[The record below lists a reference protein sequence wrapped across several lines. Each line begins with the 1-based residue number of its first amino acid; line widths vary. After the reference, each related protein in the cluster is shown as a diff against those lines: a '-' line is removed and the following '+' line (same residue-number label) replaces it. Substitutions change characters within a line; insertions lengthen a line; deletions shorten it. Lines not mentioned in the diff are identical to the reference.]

1 MDHKK
6 IKTDLAA
13 ISKNSQGEF
22 VVCLK
27 TKTDIK
33 CFYFDSAEQLR
44 EALESR
50 QISAGKWIIAA
61 PAENCICKE
70 LSLPAENFEQAVKM
84 VEFEL
89 ESLLPLPVN
98 QLVYGC
104 SAIKTDNDIITL
116 MVYILKVNILENM
129 CSSYKEVGVTPEK
142 ISVDNA
148 AINCWFNSRRSIS
161 AVNIDI
167 LVGQDICMVL
177 FSIEGNL
184 RDTQRVNLRNG
195 NNSCWISEVEEAVDS
210 INKQLPE
217 NRNCLPCVTI
227 AGCSENI
234 DELKDFLKHKQ
245 DSLAIENITVIQTP
259 IPNSWADSKNKNTPP
274 KCCLPAVLTTGL
286 IESIE
291 DDRLKYLDLI
301 PQCQREKARRKK
313 QIINSFAITMLSA
326 MLLVSFWLCL
336 QAMNWRID
344 KRCRLLQADISPIE
358 HIADTVESKRQKLKA
373 IQKQFAGRGIIS
385 QIFHEL
391 YTFSPAN
398 ISISQ
403 LNFKSKTDSAIID
416 IKGQSDSLSDAF
428 EYADSMEQAK
438 LLKEINITN
447 VQQSP
452 VAGGSIV
459 EFKANCII
467 WSN

>member
-13 ISKNSQGEF
+13 ISKNSRGEF

-27 TKTDIK
+27 TKADVK
-33 CFYFDSAEQLR
+33 CFYFDCAEQLR
-44 EALESR
+44 EALESK
-50 QISAGKWIIAA
+50 QISAGKWIIAV

-70 LSLPAENFEQAVKM
+70 LSLPAKNFEQAVKM

-89 ESLLPLPVN
+89 ESLLPLPAN

-104 SAIKTDNDIITL
+104 SAIKTNSDIITL
-116 MVYILKVNILENM
+116 MVYILKLNVLENIR
-129 CSSYKEVGVTPEK
+129 SSYKELGVIAEK

-148 AINCWFNSRRSIS
+148 AISCWFNGRR
-161 AVNIDI
+161 AVSTANIDI
-167 LVGQDICMVL
+167 LIGQDICLVL
-177 FSIEGNL
+177 FSAEGNL
-184 RDTQRVNLRNG
+184 HDRQRINLKNE
-195 NNSCWISEVEEAVDS
+195 NASCWIGEVEKGIDS
-210 INKQLPE
+210 LNKQLSK
-217 NRNCLPCVTI
+217 NRTSSVTI
-227 AGCSENI
+227 AGGSENV
-234 DELKDFLKHKQ
+234 DRLKNFLKPKQ
-245 DSLAIENITVIQTP
+245 NSLAIEKITVIKTP
-259 IPNSWADSKNKNTPP
+259 IPNSWAGGKNKKTPP

-286 IESIE
+286 IESVE

-301 PQCQREKARRKK
+301 PRYQREKARRKK
-313 QIINSFAITMLSA
+313 LIVNSFAMTMLSA
-326 MLLVSFWLCL
+326 TLLVSLWFCL

-344 KRCRLLQADISPIE
+344 KHCRLIQAQISPIE
-358 HIADTVESKRQKLKA
+358 HIAEKVESKRQKLKA

-391 YTFSPAN
+391 YKFSPSN

-428 EYADSMEQAK
+428 EYADSMEQAP

-467 WSN
+467 RSN

>member
-1 MDHKK
+1 MGHKK
-6 IKTDLAA
+6 IKTDVAA
-13 ISKNSQGEF
+13 IGKNSRGEF

-27 TKTDIK
+27 TKAAVK
-33 CFYFDSAEQLR
+33 CFYFDRAEQLR
-44 EALESR
+44 EALESK

-61 PAENCICKE
+61 PVENCICKE
-70 LSLPAENFEQAVKM
+70 LSLPAENFEQAVRM

-89 ESLLPLPVN
+89 ESLLPLPAN

-104 SAIKTDNDIITL
+104 SAIKTNSDIITL
-116 MVYILKVNILENM
+116 MVYILKLSVLESI
-129 CSSYKEVGVTPEK
+129 CSPYKELGVVPGK

-148 AINCWFNSRRSIS
+148 AISCWFNGRRAVS

-167 LVGQDICMVL
+167 LIDQDICLIL
-177 FSIEGNL
+177 FSVEGNL
-184 RDTQRVNLRNG
+184 YDRQRINLKNE
-195 NNSCWISEVEEAVDS
+195 NDSCWIGKVEKAIDS
-210 INKQLPE
+210 LNKRLSE
-217 NRNCLPCVTI
+217 NRTSSVTI
-227 AGCSENI
+227 AGGSENV
-234 DELKDFLKHKQ
+234 DKLKDVLKHKQ
-245 DSLAIENITVIQTP
+245 DSFAIEKITVIKTP
-259 IPNSWADSKNKNTPP
+259 IPNSLAGSKNKIIPP

-291 DDRLKYLDLI
+291 DDRLKYLDLV
-301 PQCQREKARRKK
+301 PRYQREKARRKK
-313 QIINSFAITMLSA
+313 LIINSFAITMLSA
-326 MLLVSFWLCL
+326 TLLVSLWLCL

-344 KRCRLLQADISPIE
+344 KHCRELQAQILPIE
-358 HIADTVESKRQKLKA
+358 HIAEKVESKRQKLKA

-391 YTFSPAN
+391 YKFSPSN

-428 EYADSMEQAK
+428 EYADSMEQAP
-438 LLKEINITN
+438 LLKKINITN

-467 WSN
+467 RSN